1 MDEWRRNFEHGIVW
15 CGVAYYGMQ
24 TVISSMEG
32 EERKGRAS
40 MNNFELEEDDDSN
53 TLLDFRD
60 VYSNRIFIYLSI
72 YLFYLFTYSSSPG
85 YASRVMCFTM

>member
-1 MDEWRRNFEHGIVW
+1 
-15 CGVAYYGMQ
+15 
-24 TVISSMEG
+24 
-32 EERKGRAS
+32 